1 MRLAVLALGANLPFA
16 DRPAQTTLQLVMK
29 ELQGLESSRVLAS
42 SRLWRSAPVMAE
54 GPMFF
59 NACSLVETSLEPLPL
74 LEMLLALENQWG
86 RIRGP
91 KPNHAR
97 AAARTLDLDLIW
109 MEGTVV
115 DSPRLS
121 LPHPR
126 ACSRGFVLGPLR
138 DLDPWLGGR
147 LTLPHPLTGEPRCPE
162 DLWLL
167 LPEAA
172 RNDSQPVAEPIDSV
186 EKAA

>member
-1 MRLAVLALGANLPFA
+1 
-16 DRPAQTTLQLVMK
+16 
-29 ELQGLESSRVLAS
+29 
-42 SRLWRSAPVMAE
+42 
-54 GPMFF
+54 MFF

-109 MEGTVV
+109 MEGTAVH
-115 DSPRLS
+115 SPRLS
-121 LPHPR
+121 LPHTR
-126 ACSRGFVLGPLR
+126 ACSRGFVLGPLL

-147 LTLPHPLTGEPRCPE
+147 LTLPNPLTGEPCCPE

-172 RNDSQPVAEPIDSV
+172 RNDSQPVAEPIDPI
-186 EKAA
+186 ERAA

>member
-29 ELQGLESSRVLAS
+29 ELQGLESSRVLAH

-59 NACSLVETSLEPLPL
+59 NACSLVQTNLEPLHL
-74 LEMLLALENQWG
+74 LESLLALENTWG
-86 RIRGP
+86 RVRGP
-91 KPNHAR
+91 KPSNAR

-109 MEGTVV
+109 MEGTAVN
-115 DSPRLS
+115 SPRLC

-126 ACSRGFVLGPLR
+126 ACSRGFVLGPLL

-147 LTLPHPLTGEPRCPE
+147 LTLPHPLTGEPCCLE
-162 DLWLL
+162 DLWLQ

-172 RNDSQPVAEPIDSV
+172 RADSQPIAEPIDSV